1 MKHLILFI
9 AIFFVSNVYA
19 QETNAVRYN
28 TEHKNYE
35 TASKDSTIV
44 TGRLIYNARK
54 KENKHPI
61 SKAIAMFYDKKDSD
75 IVLNGEYSDSENLH
89 IGGCYTKEDGVF
101 EIKLPYGE
109 YFVNFSFI
117 GVQDQ
122 YRGIILNTRTIDL
135 GDIIL
140 KPYSCNFDDE
150 IKVTK
155 TKRQDRKKQT
165 RYHIK

>member
-1 MKHLILFI
+1 MKYLILLIPILF
-9 AIFFVSNVYA
+9 AFNAYA
-19 QETNAVRYN
+19 HEAKYYTYN
-28 TEHKNYE
+28 KEHQNYE

-61 SKAIAMFYDKKDSD
+61 SKAIAMFYDNKDSE

-122 YRGIILNTRTIDL
+122 YRGIILNTRAIDL

-165 RYHIK
+165 SYHIK